1 MLSYFKNSVKLFKQK
16 KWRFL
21 KMQKIIYVVRE
32 FWDRNDYEEF
42 GTLSGAYLNLE
53 DAEKVAKAW
62 EEEDEDH
69 YAYIEK
75 VPLHE

>member
-1 MLSYFKNSVKLFKQK
+1 
-16 KWRFL
+16 
-21 KMQKIIYVVRE
+21 MQKIIYVVRE
-32 FWDRNDYEEF
+32 FWDRNDYEES